1 MLKIPMMTYFLSQ
14 WLHCNALKM
23 PWLKGLKKNL
33 DKIFHRIKIPIL
45 SINPSLVTVE
55 LVTDVTHQL
64 VLIWMP

>member
-14 WLHCNALKM
+14 WLHCNALIM
-23 PWLKGLKKNL
+23 PWLKGPKKNL
-33 DKIFHRIKIPIL
+33 DTIFLLMKIPIL